1 VEPQYQHQT
10 RKGRKAFA
18 IGVLTG
24 VVALLTA
31 RVVVNK
37 TSVAD
42 WFVSP
47 LVLTNTSGPADA
59 IVVPGA
65 GVIGRC
71 TANLNAVRR
80 VLLAAQMWRERRAD
94 VVLLLGGTG
103 HPGCP
108 VAVAMGNLAREIGI
122 PQSQLRLES
131 FSRST
136 RENAEHAAPQLAA
149 LGAKRVL
156 VVTDQLHMRRASG
169 VFARLG
175 FEVERASVPIYEG
188 HLDNVSMLYAGIR
201 EMAALGYYRM
211 RGWVGGSEPAA
222 ISAPA
227 ASAAETEI
235 HVQSGRS
242 QRTSMEPPVKR
253 LEGPVL
259 IIGASY
265 AAGWDLRS
273 VSGAPVI
280 NRGVAGQQSAE
291 MLERFAHELR
301 ETVPRAVIIW
311 GFINDISRSPADK
324 IEETPTSA
332 GNHFAQMVNI
342 ALAEGVEPIL
352 ATELT
357 MGLQGGWTAQT
368 ADWIGWVLGKEAYP
382 DRVNRYVMAGNI
394 RLWQLARHHG
404 LLMLDFQAVLADRS
418 GRRRRQF
425 TQDDGSHVTPLAYAA
440 LTEYA
445 RPILEKRVAIR

>member
-1 VEPQYQHQT
+1 M
-10 RKGRKAFA
+10 RKGPNGFA

-24 VVALLTA
+24 IVALLAA
-31 RVVVNK
+31 RAVVNR
-37 TSVAD
+37 TSIAD
-42 WFVSP
+42 WFVSS

-71 TANLNAVRR
+71 TTNLNGVRR

-94 VVLLLGGTG
+94 VVLFVGGTG
-103 HPGCP
+103 QPGCP
-108 VAVAMGNLAREIGI
+108 VAVAMGHLAREIGI
-122 PQSQLRLES
+122 PEAQLRLES

-136 RENAEHAAPQLAA
+136 RENAERAAPQLTA

-211 RGWVGGSEPAA
+211 RGWVGGSEPHAVTA
-222 ISAPA
+222 TA
-227 ASAAETEI
+227 ASAAETEV
-235 HVQSGRS
+235 HDESERS

-253 LEGPVL
+253 PDGPVL
-259 IIGASY
+259 VIGASY

-291 MLERFAHELR
+291 MLERFAKELR
-301 ETVPRAVIIW
+301 ETAPRAVIIW
-311 GFINDISRSPADK
+311 GFVNDISRSPADK

-332 GNHFAQMVNI
+332 GNHFAQMVSI

-357 MGLQGGWTAQT
+357 MGLQGGWTALT
-368 ADWIGWVLGKEAYP
+368 TDWIGWVLRKEAYS
-382 DRVNRYVMAGNI
+382 DRVNRYVMAGNA
-394 RLWQLARHHG
+394 RLWQLARQHG
-404 LLMLDFQAVLADRS
+404 LLMLDLQAVLSDRR

-425 TQDDGSHVTPLAYAA
+425 TQDDGSHVTPSGYAA

-445 RPILEKRVAIR
+445 RPILEERVGSR